1 MTAAAVMDTGWT
13 KQGENE
19 TESERS
25 KKNLQNRVK
34 FNKDQKMNRK
44 PSGRTSRNI
53 EFLKAM
59 ENSEREKR

>member
-1 MTAAAVMDTGWT
+1 MTLAAVMDTGWT

-34 FNKDQKMNRK
+34 FHKDQKMNTK
-44 PSGRTSRNI
+44 PSDWLCRNLEI
-53 EFLKAM
+53 LKAM
-59 ENSEREKR
+59 ENSMREKR